1 MILYNVVSII
11 PPVGIGLT
19 DLPKL
24 GERGTTGTPGSDNT
38 AQDGWKGPQFEAAAV
53 MCFCVS

>member
-1 MILYNVVSII
+1 MVGII

-19 DLPKL
+19 DLPKS
-24 GERGTTGTPGSDNT
+24 GGGGRGTTGTPGSDST
-38 AQDGWKGPQFEAAAV
+38 AEDGWIGPQFEAAAA